1 LWSASR
7 GPILAR
13 VKLSIALVALLLLPS
28 CLLGRNHVNQPL
40 DASAYAALEP
50 GVTTA
55 AEVAERM
62 GAPVD
67 VVELGFGSAWRYEYV
82 RSKRTG
88 VFLLLVGLLNDD
100 TQSDRAWLFF
110 DDTGLLTHA
119 AATFEA
125 GEAAWEMP
133 WSEDD

>member
-1 LWSASR
+1 MK
-7 GPILAR
+7 I
-13 VKLSIALVALLLLPS
+13 SIALAACLLLPS

-40 DASAYAALEP
+40 DAGAYAALEP
-50 GVTTA
+50 GTTTA
-55 AEVAERM
+55 AEVAAIM

-67 VVELGFGSAWRYEYV
+67 VVELGYGSAWRYEYV

-88 VFLLLVGLLNDD
+88 LFLLLVGLLNDD

-110 DDTGLLTHA
+110 DQTGLLTHA

-125 GEAAWEMP
+125 GEAEWEMP
-133 WSEDD
+133 WSDED